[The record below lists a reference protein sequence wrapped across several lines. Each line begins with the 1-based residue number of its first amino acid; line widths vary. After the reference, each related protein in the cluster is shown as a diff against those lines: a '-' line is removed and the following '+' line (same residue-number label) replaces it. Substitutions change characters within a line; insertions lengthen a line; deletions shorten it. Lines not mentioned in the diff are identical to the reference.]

1 VHFRGQLAGGR
12 EVLGFLKVGVEAP
25 EERFDHIP
33 VWCSILAQRVDSVF
47 HQGAYVCFNL
57 DRVVAY
63 GGWLEA
69 QLWRNVASRHAFLV
83 LGDTLRADE

>member
-1 VHFRGQLAGGR
+1 M
-12 EVLGFLKVGVEAP
+12 
-25 EERFDHIP
+25 
-33 VWCSILAQRVDSVF
+33 S
-47 HQGAYVCFNL
+47 FNL